1 MKKLFTKVYNVGVT
15 TEMDRDD
22 ISRVRIINQLCFF
35 LLLTSV
41 LGFIPYYIYIG
52 SWPLLLTEIP
62 GDITYL
68 TAFFLNYR
76 RQYLAAKVILL
87 GAFNL
92 LMLYLIPSIGKEWG
106 FQYAYIVLIV
116 VPMFIFNEK
125 EKRYRAIFNGIAIA
139 FLLLLE
145 FTNYQLFFP
154 EPIER
159 PDQVTKLA
167 LLSMLIFINYLIA
180 SSFIK
185 QNRRAQ
191 DKILHL
197 LEESNAQ
204 NDALMKSQKK
214 LLDQSEELMA
224 NEVEMQRAHNE
235 LKTLNGRLEEKVEER
250 TEELNKKVKELKE
263 AQVEMSRSRDI
274 AEKANQSK
282 TRFLANMS
290 HEIRSPLNAILGFS
304 QILKLRSPELK
315 LPPEDQQYLNNIKVS
330 GENLSELINNILDLS
345 KIEAG
350 KLSLSTEDLNLKQL
364 FQSIFHINKAK
375 ALEKDIQF
383 VYDFDARLPEFVRT
397 DRTKLNQI
405 LMNLTSNAIKF
416 TASGKKVQ
424 LLAHKDKNESIA
436 IFKVIDKG
444 IGIAANRLESIFE
457 PFEQADNSVTRRFGG
472 TGLGLTITRQMA
484 RLLGG
489 DVTVESVEGEGSI
502 FTVTIPYEIASQ
514 SARKIVE
521 VQPQDVTFAK
531 NNKVLV
537 VEDNQLNQEMMRAM
551 FNQLGLE
558 MYLAENG
565 IEGVQKAQE
574 LLPDLIL
581 MDMHMPEMGGLEA
594 TKKIRNIEDLYDT
607 PIVALSADA
616 FKNQQRRA
624 FRNGVN
630 DYLTKPIDFE
640 KLFPVFKKYLKIDRT
655 KEEQAKK
662 QGQKASQVA
671 EVLSDEKLQEITVL
685 LQKIENTPIFETK
698 SILNHINQIRVL
710 SEGTQSVYL
719 VLCDQLEDAVF
730 AGDEDLLKESL
741 KNSLHNE

>member
-1 MKKLFTKVYNVGVT
+1 MKKLLIKVYNVGVT
-15 TEMDRDD
+15 PEMDRDD

-68 TAFFLNYR
+68 AAFFLNYR
-76 RQYLAAKVILL
+76 RQYLVAKILLL

-92 LMLYLIPSIGKEWG
+92 LMLYMIPSIGKEWG
-106 FQYAYIVLIV
+106 FQYTYVVLIV

-125 EKRYRAIFNGIAIA
+125 EKRYRAIFNGIALT
-139 FLLLLE
+139 FLILLE
-145 FTNYQLFFP
+145 FTNYQLFFSA
-154 EPIER
+154 PIER
-159 PDQVTKLA
+159 PDRITKFS

-197 LEESNAQ
+197 LEESQAQ

-214 LLDQSEELMA
+214 LLYQSEELMA
-224 NEVEMQRAHNE
+224 SEIEMQRTYE
-235 LKTLNGRLEEKVEER
+235 EVKILNGRLEEKVEER
-250 TEELNKKVKELKE
+250 TKELNKKVKELKE
-263 AQVEMSRSRDI
+263 AQVEMRHSKEI

-304 QILKLRSPELK
+304 QILKLRSPELN
-315 LPPEDQQYLNNIKVS
+315 LPTEDQQYLNNIKMS

-350 KLSLSTEDLNLKQL
+350 KLSLSKEDLNLKQL

-383 VYDFDARLPEFVRT
+383 IYDFDARLPEFVCT

-416 TASGKKVQ
+416 TDSGKKVQ
-424 LLAHKDKNESIA
+424 LLAYKDENESIA
-436 IFKVIDKG
+436 VFKVIDEG

-489 DVTVESVEGEGSI
+489 DVTVESVEGEGATFI
-502 FTVTIPYEIASQ
+502 VTIPYEAASQ
-514 SARKIVE
+514 RVKKTVKVE
-521 VQPQDVTFAK
+521 PQDVTFAK
-531 NNKVLV
+531 DNKVLV

-551 FNQLGLE
+551 FHQLGLE
-558 MYLAENG
+558 MHLAENG
-565 IEGVQKAQE
+565 VIGVQKAQE
-574 LLPDLIL
+574 ILPDLIL
-581 MDMHMPEMGGLEA
+581 MDMHMPEMSGLEA
-594 TKKIRNIEDLYDT
+594 TKKIRNTEGLFKT

-630 DYLTKPIDFE
+630 EYLTKPIDFE
-640 KLFPVFKKYLKIDRT
+640 KLFPVFKKYLRIEP
-655 KEEQAKK
+655 EEGQEKK
-662 QGQKASQVA
+662 QGEKASSESQ
-671 EVLSDEKLQEITVL
+671 VLSVEKLQEITTL

-698 SILNHINQIRVL
+698 RILGHINQVRVL
-710 SEGTQSVYL
+710 SEGSQSAYL
-719 VLCDQLEDAVF
+719 ALCDQLEDAVF
-730 AGDEDLLKESL
+730 AGDEGLLKESL

>member
-1 MKKLFTKVYNVGVT
+1 MKKLLIKIYNIGVT
-15 TEMDRDD
+15 KEMDRDD

-35 LLLTSV
+35 LLLTSL

-68 TAFFLNYR
+68 AAFLLNYR
-76 RQYLAAKVILL
+76 RRYLAAKVLLL

-92 LMLYLIPSIGKEWG
+92 LMLYMTPSIGKEWG
-106 FQYAYIVLIV
+106 FQYAYVVLII

-125 EKRYRAIFNGIAIA
+125 EKRFRAIFNGVAIA

-154 EPIER
+154 EPLER
-159 PDQVTKLA
+159 PDRVTKFA
-167 LLSMLIFINYLIA
+167 LLGMLVFINYLIA

-185 QNRRAQ
+185 QNRRAH
-191 DKILHL
+191 DKILNL
-197 LEESNAQ
+197 LEESQAQ

-214 LLDQSEELMA
+214 LLYQSEELVA
-224 NEVEMQRAHNE
+224 SEMEMRLTHEE
-235 LKTLNGRLEEKVEER
+235 LKTLNSNLEEKVEKR
-250 TEELNKKVKELKE
+250 TEELKKKVRELNETQFEMRHAKE
-263 AQVEMSRSRDI
+263 I

-304 QILKLRSPELK
+304 QILKLRSPELN
-315 LPPEDQQYLNNIKVS
+315 LPTEDQQYLDNIKMS

-350 KLSLSTEDLNLKQL
+350 KLSLSKEDLNLKQL

-383 VYDFDARLPEFVRT
+383 IYDFDARLPEFVRT

-424 LLAHKDKNESIA
+424 LLAHKDENEPIA
-436 IFKVIDKG
+436 VFKVIDEG
-444 IGIAANRLESIFE
+444 IGIAADRLESIFE

-489 DVTVESVEGEGSI
+489 DVTVESVEGEGAT
-502 FTVTIPYEIASQ
+502 FTVTIPYDTASQ
-514 SARKIVE
+514 TIKKTVE
-521 VQPQDVTFAK
+521 VEPQDVTFAK
-531 NNKVLV
+531 DNKVLV
-537 VEDNQLNQEMMRAM
+537 VEDNQLNQEMMQAM
-551 FNQLGLE
+551 FSQLGLE
-558 MYLAENG
+558 MHLAENG
-565 IEGVQKAQE
+565 VEGVEKAIA
-574 LLPDLIL
+574 LKPDLIL
-581 MDMHMPEMGGLEA
+581 MDMHMPEMSGLEA
-594 TKKIRNIEDLYDT
+594 TKKIRNTEGFDEV

-640 KLFPVFKKYLKIDRT
+640 KLFPVFKKYLRIDKPAENQEDKT
-655 KEEQAKK
+655 
-662 QGQKASQVA
+662 SQMA
-671 EVLSDEKLQEITVL
+671 EVLSVEKLQEITAL

-698 SILNHINQIRVL
+698 NILSYISQIRAL
-710 SEGTQSVYL
+710 SEGTQSAYL
-719 VLCDQLEDAVF
+719 ALCDQLEDAVF